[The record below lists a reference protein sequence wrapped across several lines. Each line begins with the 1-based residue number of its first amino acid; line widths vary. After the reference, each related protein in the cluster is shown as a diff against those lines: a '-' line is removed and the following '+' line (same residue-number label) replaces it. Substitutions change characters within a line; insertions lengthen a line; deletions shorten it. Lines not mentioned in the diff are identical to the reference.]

1 MLRRKL
7 AHDHLC
13 RSGGCAARVNFLP
26 MTATPTPVLPDRI
39 AGRQI
44 ILWSVFTALLVIGL
58 VLYFRFANSFA
69 PLLDVLTER

>member
-1 MLRRKL
+1 M
-7 AHDHLC
+7 
-13 RSGGCAARVNFLP
+13 P
-26 MTATPTPVLPDRI
+26 ATPTPLLPDRI

>member
-1 MLRRKL
+1 
-7 AHDHLC
+7 
-13 RSGGCAARVNFLP
+13 
-26 MTATPTPVLPDRI
+26 MTAIAAPPVSDRI

-58 VLYFRFANSFA
+58 VLYFRFAHSFA